1 MNAAA
6 PKCDVLVIDDEV
18 QIRRLLRITLEAAGH
33 SVREAETGRLGFD
46 EIVRR
51 APDAVVLDMGLP
63 DIPGLEVLHRLR
75 EWSRVPVLVLTV
87 LAAEPDKI
95 AALDAGADDYLTKPF
110 SGGELLA
117 RLRAILRRAPAG
129 EELSAVTF
137 GDVTIDLA
145 ARVVRR
151 KGAEIKLTPREYAL
165 LRILV
170 LHRGRVVTHQ
180 QILREVWGPK
190 SEEQTHY
197 LRVHMTH
204 LRQKIEADPHRP
216 RHLKTESGIGYR
228 LIEEWSSR
236 RDGFRVW
243 PPDAR

>member
-1 MNAAA
+1 MNTDPASSEI
-6 PKCDVLVIDDEV
+6 LVIDDEV
-18 QIRRLLRITLEAAGH
+18 QIRRLLRITLESAGH
-33 SVREAETGRLGFD
+33 VVRDAETGRLGLD
-46 EIVRR
+46 EIARR

-63 DIPGLEVLHRLR
+63 DMPGLQVLQRLR

-87 LAAEPDKI
+87 LAAESDKI

-117 RLRAILRRAPAG
+117 RLRAILRRAPTG

-137 GDVTIDLA
+137 GSITVDLA

-151 KGAEIKLTPREYAL
+151 KGDEVKLTPREYAL
-165 LRILV
+165 LRLLV

-180 QILREVWGPK
+180 QILREIWGPK

-228 LIEEWSSR
+228 LVE
-236 RDGFRVW
+236 
-243 PPDAR
+243 DA